1 MRSILIAMPIALS
14 AVPASAQDADSELW
28 LTATGEV
35 AVDENTSIEVES
47 INRFSDD
54 SGGLYEMELSAGV
67 KREIG
72 NGWWL
77 GGGYVRV
84 VSYSRGTV
92 TRTEDRLRVQGGV
105 STDAGPFKLSG
116 RLRLERREASTGDE
130 IGYRLRPNIKAAL
143 PLGKS
148 DFRLFASHESFF
160 PLDDTDWGENA
171 GHDRMRN
178 AVGVSWKASK
188 AIGVEAG
195 YLHQYRPPRNGR
207 ASATDHAL
215 TLTLGV
221 SL

>member
-1 MRSILIAMPIALS
+1 MRSILIAFPLLIA
-14 AVPASAQDADSELW
+14 APALAQDADSELW

-35 AVDENTSIEVES
+35 AVGENTSITVES

-54 SGGLYEMELSAGV
+54 SGGLYEIELSAGIEQQV
-67 KREIG
+67 G
-72 NGWWL
+72 GGWWV

-84 VSYSRGTV
+84 VNYARGNV
-92 TRTEDRLRVQGGV
+92 TRTEDRLRVQGGF
-105 STDAGPFKLSG
+105 STNAGPFKLSG
-116 RLRLERREASTGDE
+116 RLRLERREASTGNE

-143 PLGKS
+143 PLGRS
-148 DFRLFASHESFF
+148 DFRLFAAHESFF
-160 PLDDTDWGENA
+160 VLKDTDWGENA

-178 AVGVSWKASK
+178 SVGISWKASK
-188 AIGVEAG
+188 AINVEGG
-195 YLHQYRPPRNGR
+195 YLHQYRMPRNGR

>member
-1 MRSILIAMPIALS
+1 MRSILIAMPLLIA
-14 AVPASAQDADSELW
+14 APAWAQDADSELW
-28 LTATGEV
+28 LTATGEI
-35 AVDENTSIEVES
+35 AVGKRTSIAVES
-47 INRFSDD
+47 VNRFSDD
-54 SGGLYEMELSAGV
+54 SGGLYEIELAAGV
-67 KREIG
+67 KRQLGE
-72 NGWWL
+72 GWSV

-84 VSYSRGTV
+84 VNYSRGIV
-92 TRTEDRLRVQGGV
+92 TRTEDRLRVDGGF

-116 RLRLERREASTGDE
+116 RLRLERRAASTGDE

-148 DFRLFASHESFF
+148 DVRLFASHESFF
-160 PLDDTDWGENA
+160 ALDDTDWGENA

-188 AIGVEAG
+188 TIGVEAG
-195 YLHQYRPPRNGR
+195 YLHQYRMPRNAR

>member
-1 MRSILIAMPIALS
+1 MRSILIALPLLIAAP
-14 AVPASAQDADSELW
+14 AVAQDPDSELW

-35 AVDENTSIEVES
+35 AVGENTSIEVES

-54 SGGLYEMELSAGV
+54 SGGLYEIELAAGV
-67 KREIG
+67 EQQVG
-72 NGWWL
+72 GGWWV

-84 VSYSRGTV
+84 VNYLRGNV
-92 TRTEDRLRVQGGV
+92 TRTEDRLRVQGGF
-105 STDAGPFKLSG
+105 STNAGPFKLSG
-116 RLRLERREASTGDE
+116 RLRLERRAASTGDE

-148 DFRLFASHESFF
+148 DFRLFAAHESFF

-178 AVGVSWKASK
+178 SVGVSWKASK
-188 AIGVEAG
+188 AISVEGG
-195 YLHQYRPPRNGR
+195 YLHQYRLPRNGR

>member
-1 MRSILIAMPIALS
+1 MRSILIALPLALI
-14 AVPASAQDADSELW
+14 AVPAAAQGDDSELW
-28 LTATGEV
+28 ITATGEV
-35 AVDENTSIEVES
+35 AIGERTSVEVES

-54 SGGLYEMELSAGV
+54 SGGLYEIELSAGV

-72 NGWWL
+72 KGWWL

-84 VSYSRGTV
+84 VNYSRATV

-116 RLRLERREASTGDE
+116 RLRLERRAASTGDE

-143 PLGKS
+143 PLGQS
-148 DFRLFASHESFF
+148 DFRLFASHESFV

-178 AVGVSWKASK
+178 AIGLSWEASK

-195 YLHQYRPPRNGR
+195 YLHQYRMPRNGR

-215 TLTLGV
+215 TLTIGV

>member
-1 MRSILIAMPIALS
+1 MRSILIALPLLF
-14 AVPASAQDADSELW
+14 AVPAWAQDADSELW

-35 AVDENTSIEVES
+35 AVGDNTSIEVES

-54 SGGLYEMELSAGV
+54 SGGLYEIELAAGV
-67 KREIG
+67 KQQIG
-72 NGWWL
+72 DGWWV

-84 VSYSRGTV
+84 VNYSRGTV
-92 TRTEDRLRVQGGV
+92 TRTEDRLRVQGGF
-105 STDAGPFKLSG
+105 STNAGPFKLSG

-130 IGYRLRPNIKAAL
+130 IGYRLRPNLKAAL

-160 PLDDTDWGENA
+160 ALDDTDWGENA

-188 AIGVEAG
+188 TIGLEAG
-195 YLHQYRPPRNGR
+195 YLHQYRLPRNGR
-207 ASATDHAL
+207 TNATDHAL
-215 TLTLGV
+215 TLTVGV
-221 SL
+221 NL

>member
-1 MRSILIAMPIALS
+1 MRSILIALMLLTA
-14 AVPASAQDADSELW
+14 APAWAQGADSELW

-35 AVDENTSIEVES
+35 TVGDNTSIEVDS

-54 SGGLYEMELSAGV
+54 AGGLYEVELSAGV
-67 KREIG
+67 KRQIG
-72 NGWWL
+72 GGLWL

-84 VSYSRGTV
+84 VNYARGTV

-143 PLGKS
+143 PLGQS

-160 PLDDTDWGENA
+160 ALDDTDWGENA

-178 AVGVSWKASK
+178 AIGVSWQVGK

-195 YLHQYRPPRNGR
+195 YLHQYRLPRNGR

>member
-1 MRSILIAMPIALS
+1 MRSILIAFPLLIAAP
-14 AVPASAQDADSELW
+14 AVAQDADSELW

-35 AVDENTSIEVES
+35 AVGDKTSIEVES

-54 SGGLYEMELSAGV
+54 SGGLYEIELSAGIEQQV
-67 KREIG
+67 G
-72 NGWWL
+72 GGWWV

-84 VSYSRGTV
+84 VNYSRGNV
-92 TRTEDRLRVQGGV
+92 TRTEDRLRVQGGF
-105 STDAGPFKLSG
+105 STNAGPFKLSG
-116 RLRLERREASTGDE
+116 RLRLERREASAGDE

-143 PLGKS
+143 PLGES
-148 DFRLFASHESFF
+148 DFRLFAAHESFL

-178 AVGVSWKASK
+178 SVGVSWKASK
-188 AIGVEAG
+188 AISVEGG
-195 YLHQYRPPRNGR
+195 YLHQYRLPRNGR

-215 TLTLGV
+215 TFTLGV